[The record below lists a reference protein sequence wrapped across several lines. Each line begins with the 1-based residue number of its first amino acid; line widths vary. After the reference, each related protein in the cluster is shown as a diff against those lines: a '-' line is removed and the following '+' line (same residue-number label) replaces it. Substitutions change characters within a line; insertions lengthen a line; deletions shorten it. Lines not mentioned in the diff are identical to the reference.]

1 MRAPLQRRARRED
14 AGRRDWDAVAQ
25 TLADSMMDGSAG
37 GRVRARKAGPE
48 RLGAFSD
55 GVIAIIITIMV
66 LDLKA
71 PHDASLTALFALWPT
86 FAAYALSYL
95 FVAVVWVNH
104 HHLLRYAEHASVTV
118 IWTNMAFLFLVSLIP
133 FCTSYLAENRM
144 HAFTT
149 ALYAGNFLLITVA
162 FMFFQWAI
170 TRQIDMTEGES
181 AAVRMATKRNW
192 VALLVYALA
201 IPAAYLHPA
210 VSLALILGVA
220 VLYFVPEAV
229 KRVVR

>member
-1 MRAPLQRRARRED
+1 
-14 AGRRDWDAVAQ
+14 V
-25 TLADSMMDGSAG
+25 
-37 GRVRARKAGPE
+37 GPE

-66 LDLKA
+66 LDLRA
-71 PHDASLTALFALWPT
+71 PHDASLAALFALWPT

-104 HHLLRYAEHASVTV
+104 HHLLRYTEHASGAV
-118 IWTNMAFLFLVSLIP
+118 IWTNMVFLFFVSLIP
-133 FCTSYLAENRM
+133 FCTSYMAENRM
-144 HAFTT
+144 NSFTT

-170 TRQIDMTEGES
+170 TRQIDMLERES
-181 AAVRMATKRNW
+181 AAVRAATWRNW
-192 VALLVYALA
+192 VALLLYVIA

-210 VSLALILGVA
+210 VSLGLILVVA
-220 VLYFVPEAV
+220 VLYFMPETV
-229 KRVVR
+229 KRMAHGR

>member
-1 MRAPLQRRARRED
+1 M
-14 AGRRDWDAVAQ
+14 
-25 TLADSMMDGSAG
+25 
-37 GRVRARKAGPE
+37 GPE

-104 HHLLRYAEHASVTV
+104 HHLLRYVENATAPV
-118 IWTNMAFLFLVSLIP
+118 IWSNIAFLFFVSLIP
-133 FCTSYLAENRM
+133 FCTAYMAENRM
-144 HAFTT
+144 NSFTT
-149 ALYAGNFLLITVA
+149 ALYAVNFLLITVA
-162 FMFFQWAI
+162 FMFFQWTI
-170 TRQIDMTEGES
+170 TRQIDMTDRES
-181 AAVRMATKRNW
+181 AAVRMATRRNW
-192 VALLVYALA
+192 VALLLYAVA

-210 VSLALILGVA
+210 ISLALILGVA
-220 VLYFVPEAV
+220 MLYSVPEAL
-229 KRVVR
+229 KQMAK